1 MIVTSFRLDRSAGRG
16 WNPAAPT
23 HPMKK
28 YLVEFI
34 GTFFLV
40 FTIGMSV
47 IAPGAGAMAPLAIGS
62 VLAVMIFAGGHV
74 SGGHFNP
81 AVTLGVWLRGKCPA
95 SDVGPYWGAQSAAA
109 LVASLAVKALKT
121 GLVSKAAAMGG
132 PMTPEILPALL
143 AEFLF
148 TFALV
153 WVVLNVATAKG
164 TNGNSFYGLAIGFTV
179 LAGAY
184 SVGGISGGAFNP
196 AVALGLCT
204 MGLVSWGSLWIYLVA
219 CFGGG
224 LAAALAYR
232 TVNGN
237 D

>member
-1 MIVTSFRLDRSAGRG
+1 
-16 WNPAAPT
+16 
-23 HPMKK
+23 MKK

-40 FTIGMSV
+40 FTIGMTV
-47 IAPGAGAMAPLAIGS
+47 LAPGAGDMAPLAIGS

-81 AVTLGVWLRGKCPA
+81 AVTLGVWLRGKCDTA
-95 SDVGPYWGAQSAAA
+95 DVVPYMGSQAAGAFVAAM
-109 LVASLAVKALKT
+109 AVKALKT
-121 GLVSKAAAMGG
+121 GLVTKAAALTGA
-132 PMTPEILPALL
+132 MTPEILPALL
-143 AEFLF
+143 AEFVF

-164 TNGNSFYGLAIGFTV
+164 TSGNSFYGFAIGFTV
-179 LAGAY
+179 LSGAY
-184 SVGGISGGAFNP
+184 AVGGVSGGVFNP
-196 AVALGLCT
+196 AVALGVCT
-204 MGLVSWGSLWIYLVA
+204 MGIISWGSIWIYFA
-219 CFGGG
+219 ANFAGGI
-224 LAAALAYR
+224 AAALAYK